1 MSPLTPVPDFLDVY
15 TASRRLALGVPHQVE
30 IAAHGNSV
38 LFLRTRTATDPLT
51 CLWRTDGGGA
61 QLTVVADP
69 AELSDQPHLLPAED
83 RVLQRRTRSVATG
96 ITSYSSTDDQ
106 ELVVFTVAGR
116 LYALH
121 PGDGSARRL
130 PVSGGVH
137 GVSLS
142 PSGHR
147 IGYLRAGGLLVSD
160 LDGTETELAA
170 GEPDVTW
177 GMAELIAA
185 EELGR
190 TRGFWWLP
198 DGERLL
204 VARVDESAVDRWWFT
219 DLAVPDTPPT
229 AVRYPA
235 AGRPNARVSLHVL
248 GLDGHRTPIDWPSE
262 ELPYLLRVSVVDGQP
277 LAIGQSRDQRRIAAL
292 TIDPDTG
299 RTALRYEERAAHGL
313 SVSGGAVAALAGG
326 TLVRLVEDGDT
337 RRLQVGTRLF
347 SPPDQQLRDLVVV
360 HDEVVVYTAWTTPRE
375 VHVWRWTEAAGAQPL
390 TEAAGVHAASASAG
404 GLVIRSD
411 LLDQSRPQIST
422 VPWDGAGFALPVVGA
437 DLPVEPE
444 PDFQRLTVRELE
456 TALLLPSGP
465 GVATSLPVLLD
476 PYGGPGSQRVTA
488 SRRSYALSQWF
499 ADQGFAVLVID
510 GRGTPGRGLG
520 WEHAVDGDL
529 ATTTVADQV
538 DGLLAAAAANPRLD
552 LSRVGYRGWSFGG
565 FLGLQLAL
573 RHGDLIRAAVCGAAV
588 VDWRGYDTHY
598 TERFLGD
605 PNASADPYDRSS
617 VPDLAVPADPPA
629 LLLVHGLVDDNV
641 HPSHTVGLSARLRR
655 QGWPHDVLYL
665 PEAHH
670 GVTEPAQ
677 LRSLLAAEVAF
688 LQRHLHGSPGAG
700 ATR

>member
-1 MSPLTPVPDFLDVY
+1 M
-15 TASRRLALGVPHQVE
+15 
-30 IAAHGNSV
+30 
-38 LFLRTRTATDPLT
+38 
-51 CLWRTDGGGA
+51 
-61 QLTVVADP
+61 
-69 AELSDQPHLLPAED
+69 
-83 RVLQRRTRSVATG
+83 
-96 ITSYSSTDDQ
+96 
-106 ELVVFTVAGR
+106 FTVAGR

-121 PGDGSARRL
+121 PGAGPARRL
-130 PVSGGVH
+130 PMSGGIH

-147 IGYLRAGGLLVSD
+147 IAYLRAGGLLVSD
-160 LDGTETELAA
+160 LDGAETQLAGA
-170 GEPDVTW
+170 EPDVTW

-190 TRGFWWLP
+190 ASGFWWLP

-204 VARVDESAVDRWWFT
+204 VARVDEAAVDRWWFT
-219 DLAVPDTPPT
+219 DLAVPGTPPT

-235 AGRPNARVSLHVL
+235 AGQPNARVSLHVV
-248 GLDGHRTPIDWPSE
+248 GLDGRRTAVDWPSE
-262 ELPYLLRVSVVDGQP
+262 ELPYLLRVRVVDGQP
-277 LAIGQSRDQRRIAAL
+277 LAVVQSRDQRRIVAL

-299 RTALRYEERAAHGL
+299 RTVPRFEERAAHGL
-313 SVSGGAVAALAGG
+313 SVSGAAVGALADG
-326 TLVRLVEDGDT
+326 TLVRLIEDGDT
-337 RRLQVGTRLF
+337 RRLQIGTRLV
-347 SPPDQQLRDLVVV
+347 SPPDQQVRDLVVV
-360 HDEVVVYTAWTTPRE
+360 RAGVVVYTAWTNPRE
-375 VHVWRWTEAAGAQPL
+375 VHVWRWTEEAGVQPL
-390 TEAAGVHAASASAG
+390 TETAGVHAASASVG
-404 GLVIRSD
+404 GLVVRSD
-411 LLDQSRPQIST
+411 LLEQSRPEIST
-422 VPWDGAGFALPVVGA
+422 VPWDGSGFEVPMVGA
-437 DLPVEPE
+437 DLPVHPR

-456 TALLLPSGP
+456 AALLLPSDP

-476 PYGGPGSQRVTA
+476 PYGGPGAQMVTA

-499 ADQGFAVLVID
+499 ADQGFAVLVVD

-538 DGLLAAAAANPRLD
+538 DGLLAAAAANRQLD

-573 RHGDLIRAAVCGAAV
+573 RHGDLIRAAVCGAPV

-641 HPSHTVGLSARLRR
+641 HPSHTVGLSARLRH
-655 QGWPHDVLYL
+655 QGWPHEVLYL
-665 PEAHH
+665 PEAYH

-688 LQRHLHGSPGAG
+688 LQRHLHRTAGAG
-700 ATR
+700 GTM